1 MNPRLARFLTRLYP
15 PAWRKRYGAE
25 FEALLETERVGF
37 RTPFDLAR
45 SALLERVHPTQGL
58 TKEQCLSAHPVR
70 SWRERAPLALFCLA
84 PMPMLVGAYAIA
96 CLILWVGWRT
106 FIPGLDSP
114 FGVRAHG
121 LANLY
126 FQAGKY
132 YYCAAPVLVGWLF
145 EFIAVRLRVKAVW
158 LTIGLLLVAW
168 MGAAARIEANRGTV
182 HSGFGHISM
191 SFNFWSLIP
200 NAYDGMLH
208 AATILLLAAFPY
220 LLWRFQRSQTVSR

>member
-25 FEALLETERVGF
+25 FEALLETERAGF
-37 RTPFDLAR
+37 RTPFEVAW
-45 SALLERVHPTQGL
+45 SALAERIHPTQEVA
-58 TKEQCLSAHPVR
+58 KEQSFAAQSVRWWRRLPSAM
-70 SWRERAPLALFCLA
+70 LCLA
-84 PMPMLVGAYAIA
+84 PMPMLAGAYAIA
-96 CLILWVGWRT
+96 CLILWAGWRI
-106 FIPGLDSP
+106 FMPGFDSP
-114 FGVRAHG
+114 FGARTHG

-132 YYCAAPVLVGWLF
+132 YYGAAPVLVGWWF
-145 EFIAVRLRVKAVW
+145 EVIAVRLRVNAAW

-168 MGAAARIEANRGTV
+168 MGAGARIEASRRMV
-182 HSGFGHISM
+182 HSGLGHISM
-191 SFNFWSLIP
+191 SFDICSLIP

-220 LLWRFQRSQTVSR
+220 LLWRFKRSRTAG